1 MKTLFPIQ
9 RELVDSLR
17 EILLTHGSG
26 LNSSATGTGKTL
38 MSVEL
43 ARDLGLAPL
52 VVCPKAVMSG
62 WQRTFE
68 EQGVPYLGII
78 NYEKLRTGNSFY
90 GTWDGPK
97 PKKNARDRRP
107 FVYSDEVQLIIWD
120 EVHRCLPGNTRVMM
134 EGGSLKEIQHISVG
148 DRVETPEGPRPV
160 ISKVHSG
167 IKECLTFTTEKGVI
181 TLSDE
186 HRIYTEQGWQEAGQA
201 ETGSYTY
208 VHRLWGR
215 VSQEISDTMRGLSQE
230 KQGES
235 IRDSTMCGVPQR
247 HNSDIHQI
255 YRRPRKN
262 YLRTFL
268 SKCVF
273 LGGSG
278 KKRNRSKKYAE
289 TSKEEARRF
298 PKKVAGNEDF
308 ESYGRPRSKKTSR
321 QKCHSNLR
329 GARRISTKFNRGK
342 WHRANQA
349 SARVV
354 GATTGGVA
362 SRVSGSG
369 ISLAHRV
376 RVANH
381 VGGYGP
387 PRKEVGY
394 RVRRV
399 VSQHDRGKRAR
410 CQKRGASSG
419 SWVETTSHEKPRGFL
434 GYRSKILRITRVDPQ
449 SCWDIGVEGAECFYA
464 EGHLVHNCKSPK
476 SQNSKMLRYAK
487 GTKARPMYN
496 VLLSATAA
504 SDPTEMKASGY
515 LLGLHE
521 YVNFMHWAKQ
531 LGCNLDP
538 WNNLKFTESKKKAT
552 VYLAELRES
561 IYPEKGVKISR
572 AQMAE
577 FFSNTQLIDDPLDF
591 GDDGAIAKLYD
602 EMETYIEELD
612 AKEMMDNPDPAA
624 EALIAMLR
632 ARQRV
637 ELLKVSLIVEMIQ
650 EAVAEGFHV
659 AVFLNFNDTIRA
671 LNEKLGGSVPIVWGT
686 DPETKRQQ
694 TDEERNRAI
703 DSFQSN
709 VDNIILLNIEAGGV
723 AINLHDELGG
733 APRLALISPTWN
745 EKSLQQVLGRVDRAG
760 AKTDTLQR
768 ILFAAGTIEETVR
781 EALAR
786 KLENLKSLHED
797 MPKKPASAP
806 SPPAKKPR
814 SKKKEAPVVEDV
826 IDVEAIIIDEDG
838 EPAHATFGPSSLKHF
853 EICPSYTNRQE
864 KEGDV
869 NEAAESGTR
878 IHNALEVEDPELL
891 DDEEEQSLAWMM
903 LEQVRQIELEHGVA
917 IINEDG
923 ELEEGDKWNEIRLYI
938 NLAHHK
944 TFGTLDRLMIR
955 GRVAVAQDYKCGVTP
970 VDDAEI
976 NAQAWS
982 YALGIF
988 EMFPEV
994 EIIHFYFLIPR
1005 QEIITHATFVRHE
1018 EVEPE
1023 DYWEENEI
1031 KPVATMAEIH
1041 LRIDLIIERARE
1053 LVGKVFNPQAHNCEW
1068 CGNKIHCEALAH
1080 RALVIA
1086 NQYEVEGLQLPE
1098 NLYPEDM
1105 DSGVDIGKARML
1117 VQVLE
1122 VWIEAV
1128 KDRANEL
1135 YKDHGVEIPGFV
1147 WKTRKTSR
1155 TISDPIAA
1163 FNVLEQEVGI
1173 DVADFLGCAGSI
1185 KITELE
1191 KLIKTKAPKGRNK
1204 EDFLEEVTGV
1214 LTDHEILSGGV
1225 GQYGYLAI
1233 DRSKK

>member
-1 MKTLFPIQ
+1 M
-9 RELVDSLR
+9 DSLR

-43 ARDLGLAPL
+43 ARDLGITPL
-52 VVCPKAVMSG
+52 VVCPKAVING

-90 GTWDGPK
+90 GSWEGPK
-97 PKKNARDRRP
+97 PKKKARDRRS
-107 FVYSDEVQLIIWD
+107 FKYSDDVQLIIWD
-120 EVHRCLPGNTRVMM
+120 EVHRCK
-134 EGGSLKEIQHISVG
+134 S
-148 DRVETPEGPRPV
+148 
-160 ISKVHSG
+160 
-167 IKECLTFTTEKGVI
+167 
-181 TLSDE
+181 
-186 HRIYTEQGWQEAGQA
+186 
-201 ETGSYTY
+201 
-208 VHRLWGR
+208 
-215 VSQEISDTMRGLSQE
+215 
-230 KQGES
+230 
-235 IRDSTMCGVPQR
+235 
-247 HNSDIHQI
+247 
-255 YRRPRKN
+255 
-262 YLRTFL
+262 
-268 SKCVF
+268 
-273 LGGSG
+273 
-278 KKRNRSKKYAE
+278 
-289 TSKEEARRF
+289 
-298 PKKVAGNEDF
+298 
-308 ESYGRPRSKKTSR
+308 
-321 QKCHSNLR
+321 
-329 GARRISTKFNRGK
+329 
-342 WHRANQA
+342 
-349 SARVV
+349 
-354 GATTGGVA
+354 
-362 SRVSGSG
+362 
-369 ISLAHRV
+369 
-376 RVANH
+376 
-381 VGGYGP
+381 
-387 PRKEVGY
+387 
-394 RVRRV
+394 
-399 VSQHDRGKRAR
+399 
-410 CQKRGASSG
+410 
-419 SWVETTSHEKPRGFL
+419 TTSINAKL
-434 GYRSKILRITRVDPQ
+434 
-449 SCWDIGVEGAECFYA
+449 
-464 EGHLVHNCKSPK
+464 
-476 SQNSKMLRYAK
+476 LRYAK

-521 YVNFMHWAKQ
+521 YVDFAHWAKQ
-531 LGCNLDP
+531 LGCNFDP

-552 VYLAELRES
+552 VYLQTLRES

-572 AQMAE
+572 AQMSE
-577 FFSNTQLIDDPLDF
+577 FFSETQLIDDPLDF

-602 EMETYIEELD
+602 EMESYIEELE

-637 ELLKVSLIVEMIQ
+637 ELLKVSLIVEMVK

-671 LNEKLGGSVPIVWGT
+671 LNEKLGGSVPIVWGS
-686 DPETKRQQ
+686 DPETKHQQ
-694 TDEERNRAI
+694 SDQERNLAI
-703 DSFQSN
+703 DSFQN
-709 VDNIILLNIEAGGV
+709 NTDNIILLNIEAGGV

-781 EALAR
+781 EALSR

-797 MPKKPASAP
+797 MPKKPATAP
-806 SPPAKKPR
+806 SPPVKKTRAKKT
-814 SKKKEAPVVEDV
+814 EAPIV
-826 IDVEAIIIDEDG
+826 DVEAIIIDEDG
-838 EPAHATFGPSSLKHF
+838 ELAHAVYGPSSLKHF

-869 NEAAESGTR
+869 NVAALSGTR

-891 DDEEEQSLAWMM
+891 EDEEEESLAWVM
-903 LEQVRQIELEHGVA
+903 LEQVRANELEHGVA
-917 IINEDG
+917 ILNAKG
-923 ELEEGDKWNEIRLYI
+923 ELEEGDKWNEIRLQI

-982 YALGIF
+982 YTLGIF

-1005 QEIITHATFVRHE
+1005 QEVMTHAAFVRHE

-1053 LVGKVFNPQAHNCEW
+1053 LSGKIFNPQAHNCEW
-1068 CGNKIHCEALAH
+1068 CGNKINCEALAH

-1086 NQYEVEGLQLPE
+1086 NQYEVEGLQLPA

-1105 DSGVDIGKARML
+1105 ESGVDIGKARML

-1128 KDRANEL
+1128 KDRANDL
-1135 YKDHGVEIPGFV
+1135 YKNHGVEIPGFV

-1155 TISDPIAA
+1155 TISDPVAA
-1163 FNVLEQEVGI
+1163 FNVLEESTGI

-1191 KLIKTKAPKGRNK
+1191 KLIKSKAPKGRNK
-1204 EDFLEEVTGV
+1204 EDFLDEVTSV
-1214 LTDHEILSGGV
+1214 LTDNEILSGGV

>member
-43 ARDLGLAPL
+43 ARDLGITPL
-52 VVCPKAVMSG
+52 VVCPKAVING

-90 GTWDGPK
+90 GSWEGPK

-107 FVYSDEVQLIIWD
+107 FVYSEEVRFIIWD
-120 EVHRCLPGNTRVMM
+120 EVHR
-134 EGGSLKEIQHISVG
+134 
-148 DRVETPEGPRPV
+148 
-160 ISKVHSG
+160 
-167 IKECLTFTTEKGVI
+167 
-181 TLSDE
+181 
-186 HRIYTEQGWQEAGQA
+186 
-201 ETGSYTY
+201 
-208 VHRLWGR
+208 
-215 VSQEISDTMRGLSQE
+215 
-230 KQGES
+230 
-235 IRDSTMCGVPQR
+235 
-247 HNSDIHQI
+247 
-255 YRRPRKN
+255 
-262 YLRTFL
+262 
-268 SKCVF
+268 
-273 LGGSG
+273 
-278 KKRNRSKKYAE
+278 
-289 TSKEEARRF
+289 
-298 PKKVAGNEDF
+298 
-308 ESYGRPRSKKTSR
+308 
-321 QKCHSNLR
+321 
-329 GARRISTKFNRGK
+329 
-342 WHRANQA
+342 
-349 SARVV
+349 
-354 GATTGGVA
+354 
-362 SRVSGSG
+362 
-369 ISLAHRV
+369 
-376 RVANH
+376 
-381 VGGYGP
+381 
-387 PRKEVGY
+387 
-394 RVRRV
+394 
-399 VSQHDRGKRAR
+399 
-410 CQKRGASSG
+410 
-419 SWVETTSHEKPRGFL
+419 
-434 GYRSKILRITRVDPQ
+434 
-449 SCWDIGVEGAECFYA
+449 
-464 EGHLVHNCKSPK
+464 CKSPK

-487 GTKARPMYN
+487 GTDVRPMYN

-521 YVNFMHWAKQ
+521 YINFAHWARL
-531 LGCNLDP
+531 LGCNFDP

-552 VYLAELRES
+552 VYLKELRES

-572 AQMAE
+572 DQMAE

-602 EMETYIEELD
+602 EMEVYIEELD

-694 TDEERNRAI
+694 SDTERNLAI
-703 DSFQSN
+703 DSFQN
-709 VDNIILLNIEAGGV
+709 NTDNIILLNIEAGGV

-768 ILFAAGTIEETVR
+768 ILFAAGTVEETVR

-786 KLENLKSLHED
+786 KLENLKSLHKD
-797 MPKKPASAP
+797 MPKKPAAAP
-806 SPPAKKPR
+806 SPPAKKSR
-814 SKKKEAPVVEDV
+814 VKKSETPVEDI
-826 IDVEAIIIDEDG
+826 IDVEATIIDEDG
-838 EPAHATFGPSSLKHF
+838 EPAHAVYGPSSLKHF

-869 NEAAESGTR
+869 NDAALSGTR

-891 DDEEEQSLAWMM
+891 DDEEEQSLAWVM
-903 LEQVRQIELEHGVA
+903 LEQVRANELEHGV
-917 IINEDG
+917 EG
-923 ELEEGDKWNEIRLYI
+923 GDKWNEIRLRI

-944 TFGTLDRLMIR
+944 TFGTLDRLRIR

-988 EMFPEV
+988 ERFPEV

-1005 QEIITHATFVRHE
+1005 QDEMTHALFVRHE

-1023 DYWEENEI
+1023 DYWEANEI
-1031 KPVATMAEIH
+1031 VPVATMAEIH

-1053 LVGKVFNPQAHNCEW
+1053 LSGEVFHPQAHNCEW
-1068 CGNKIHCEALAH
+1068 CGNKIRCEALANK
-1080 RALVIA
+1080 ALVIA

-1105 DSGVDIGKARML
+1105 TSGVDIGKARML

-1128 KDRANEL
+1128 KDRANEI
-1135 YKDHGVEIPGFV
+1135 YREEGVLPYGFV

-1155 TISDPIAA
+1155 TISDPVACY
-1163 FNVLEQEVGI
+1163 NVLEEATDI
-1173 DVADFLGCAGSI
+1173 DVADFLSCAGSI

-1191 KLIKTKAPKGRNK
+1191 KLIKSKAPKGRNK

-1214 LTDHEILSGGV
+1214 LTEHEILSGGV
-1225 GQYGYLAI
+1225 GSFGYLAI